1 MMLYVS
7 DNLLEG
13 IEKLIMTFEDKIRDV
28 KLQYDIKREV
38 EKIMTL
44 SSRKVDEE
52 EYLKDEKISSDQSR
66 MVEQAG
72 LT

>member
-44 SSRKVDEE
+44 SSRKVDE
-52 EYLKDEKISSDQSR
+52 
-66 MVEQAG
+66 
-72 LT
+72 

>member
-28 KLQYDIKREV
+28 KLQYDINREV

-44 SSRKVDEE
+44 SSRKIDEQ
-52 EYLKDEKISSDQSR
+52 EYLRDEKISSDQSR

>member
-44 SSRKVDEE
+44 SSRKVDEQ

>member
-13 IEKLIMTFEDKIRDV
+13 IGKLIMTFEDKIRDV
-28 KLQYDIKREV
+28 KLQYDINREV

-44 SSRKVDEE
+44 SSRKVDEQ
-52 EYLKDEKISSDQSR
+52 EYLRDEKISSDQSR

>member
-13 IEKLIMTFEDKIRDV
+13 IGKLIMTFEDKIRDV
-28 KLQYDIKREV
+28 KLQYDINREV

-44 SSRKVDEE
+44 SSRKVDE
-52 EYLKDEKISSDQSR
+52 
-66 MVEQAG
+66 
-72 LT
+72 

>member
-28 KLQYDIKREV
+28 KLQYDINREV

-44 SSRKVDEE
+44 SSRKVDE
-52 EYLKDEKISSDQSR
+52 
-66 MVEQAG
+66 
-72 LT
+72 

>member
-28 KLQYDIKREV
+28 KLQYDINREV

-44 SSRKVDEE
+44 SSRKIDEQ
-52 EYLKDEKISSDQSR
+52 EYLRDEKISFDQSR

>member
-38 EKIMTL
+38 EKITTL
-44 SSRKVDEE
+44 SSRKVDE
-52 EYLKDEKISSDQSR
+52 
-66 MVEQAG
+66 
-72 LT
+72 

>member
-52 EYLKDEKISSDQSR
+52 EYLKDEKISSDQCR

>member
-7 DNLLEG
+7 GNLLEG
-13 IEKLIMTFEDKIRDV
+13 IGKLIMTFEDKIRDV
-28 KLQYDIKREV
+28 KLQYDINREV

-44 SSRKVDEE
+44 SSRKVDEQ
-52 EYLKDEKISSDQSR
+52 EYLRDEKISSDQSR

>member
-1 MMLYVS
+1 MMLQVS

-28 KLQYDIKREV
+28 KLQYDINREV

-44 SSRKVDEE
+44 SSRKIDEQ
-52 EYLKDEKISSDQSR
+52 EYLRDEKISFDQSR

>member
-7 DNLLEG
+7 DNLLKG
-13 IEKLIMTFEDKIRDV
+13 IGKLIMTFEDKIRDV
-28 KLQYDIKREV
+28 KLQYDINREV

-44 SSRKVDEE
+44 SSRKVDEQ
-52 EYLKDEKISSDQSR
+52 EYLRDEKISSDQSR

>member
-7 DNLLEG
+7 DNFLEG
-13 IEKLIMTFEDKIRDV
+13 IKKLVMTFEDKIRDV

-44 SSRKVDEE
+44 SSRKVDEQ

>member
-13 IEKLIMTFEDKIRDV
+13 IEKLIMTFEDKIRHV
-28 KLQYDIKREV
+28 KLQYDINREV

-44 SSRKVDEE
+44 SSRKIDE
-52 EYLKDEKISSDQSR
+52 
-66 MVEQAG
+66 
-72 LT
+72 

>member
-1 MMLYVS
+1 MILYVS

-28 KLQYDIKREV
+28 KLQYDINREV

-44 SSRKVDEE
+44 SSRKIDEQ
-52 EYLKDEKISSDQSR
+52 EYLRDEKISFDQSR

>member
-28 KLQYDIKREV
+28 KPQYDINREV

-44 SSRKVDEE
+44 SSRKIDEQ
-52 EYLKDEKISSDQSR
+52 EYLRDEKISSDQSR

>member
-1 MMLYVS
+1 MILYVS

-28 KLQYDIKREV
+28 KLQYDINREV

-44 SSRKVDEE
+44 SSRKIDE
-52 EYLKDEKISSDQSR
+52 
-66 MVEQAG
+66 
-72 LT
+72 

>member
-1 MMLYVS
+1 MILYVS

-28 KLQYDIKREV
+28 KLQYDINREV

-44 SSRKVDEE
+44 SSRKIDEQ
-52 EYLKDEKISSDQSR
+52 EYLRDEKISSDQSR

>member
-1 MMLYVS
+1 MMLQVS

-28 KLQYDIKREV
+28 KLQYDINREV

-44 SSRKVDEE
+44 SSRKIDEQ
-52 EYLKDEKISSDQSR
+52 EYLRDEKISSDQSR

>member
-28 KLQYDIKREV
+28 KLQYDINREV
-38 EKIMTL
+38 EKNNDIIITE
-44 SSRKVDEE
+44 S
-52 EYLKDEKISSDQSR
+52 
-66 MVEQAG
+66 
-72 LT
+72 

>member
-28 KLQYDIKREV
+28 KLQYDINREV

-44 SSRKVDEE
+44 SSRKIDEQ
-52 EYLKDEKISSDQSR
+52 EYLRDEKISSDQSR

-72 LT
+72 LN

>member
-1 MMLYVS
+1 
-7 DNLLEG
+7 
-13 IEKLIMTFEDKIRDV
+13 MTFEDKIRDV

-44 SSRKVDEE
+44 SSRKVDEQ

>member
-28 KLQYDIKREV
+28 KLQYDINREV

-44 SSRKVDEE
+44 SSRKIDE
-52 EYLKDEKISSDQSR
+52 
-66 MVEQAG
+66 
-72 LT
+72 

>member
-1 MMLYVS
+1 MMFQVS

-13 IEKLIMTFEDKIRDV
+13 IEKLIMTFEDKVRDV
-28 KLQYDIKREV
+28 KLQYDINREV

-44 SSRKVDEE
+44 SSRKIDEQ
-52 EYLKDEKISSDQSR
+52 EYLRDEKISFDQSR